1 MAILAYIFFFVPL
14 LAGAHK
20 TSPYVRYHANQ
31 GTVLFISGFACGIA
45 LSILSAVITGIAL
58 SAGLWTLLA
67 PLSALFAFLWFAVW
81 ALILVFVILGIVAA
95 VNGQLKPLP
104 IIGKFQLIK

>member
-14 LAGAHK
+14 LAGAYK
-20 TSPYVRYHANQ
+20 TSPYVKYHTNQ
-31 GTVLFISGFACGIA
+31 GTVLFIAAVAYNIA
-45 LSILSAVITGIAL
+45 LNILSAAITAVAIT
-58 SAGLWTLLA
+58 AGLWGLLA
-67 PLSALFAFLWFAVW
+67 TLSTLFL
-81 ALILVFVILGIVAA
+81 LLSLVTLAFVILGIVAA